1 MPFKQPI
8 RDLSTVKCIKRSKD
22 KSGEEKIE
30 YVVLFDF
37 VSFKSAYI
45 QYLTPKFFKEDKQWD
60 LTEEIVAD
68 LKEIFILFDTD
79 TDGVLTIEQV
89 YQAMNVMGM
98 RRPGNILVCNNVWLR

>member
-1 MPFKQPI
+1 M
-8 RDLSTVKCIKRSKD
+8 
-22 KSGEEKIE
+22 
-30 YVVLFDF
+30 
-37 VSFKSAYI
+37 
-45 QYLTPKFFKEDKQWD
+45 
-60 LTEEIVAD
+60 TEEIVAD

>member
-1 MPFKQPI
+1 MRIFDSHDHKQ
-8 RDLSTVKCIKRSKD
+8 
-22 KSGEEKIE
+22 
-30 YVVLFDF
+30 
-37 VSFKSAYI
+37 
-45 QYLTPKFFKEDKQWD
+45 EDKQWD

-98 RRPGNILVCNNVWLR
+98 RRPGNIFGSVSSSRSHNLRPFVWS